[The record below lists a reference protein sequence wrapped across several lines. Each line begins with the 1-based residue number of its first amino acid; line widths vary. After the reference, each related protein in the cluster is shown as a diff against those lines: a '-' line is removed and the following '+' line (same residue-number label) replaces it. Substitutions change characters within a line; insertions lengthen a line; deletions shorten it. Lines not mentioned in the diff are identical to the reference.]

1 MLDDHAIPPILKL
14 IDILSKKDYLAAA
27 ADTYSGVCP
36 SEIILSEQM
45 QAP

>member
-1 MLDDHAIPPILKL
+1 MLDDHAIPPI
-14 IDILSKKDYLAAA
+14 DTCFKKDYLAAA